1 MQYLKEGKKLYYKA
15 NCHND
20 MKHATIRKRPNG
32 ELGNGMKRIRVG
44 MRGIRVGIMGLWGI
58 KVGLQGIGGGNDGV
72 KMMNKKCGEG

>member
-1 MQYLKEGKKLYYKA
+1 
-15 NCHND
+15 
-20 MKHATIRKRPNG
+20 MKHATICKRPNG

-44 MRGIRVGIMGLWGI
+44 IMGMWGI